1 MSRIHENLEDKDFD
15 KPATVGEATVCK
27 DTGMLPTYN
36 CPTVTE
42 LICTTE
48 LPTKRCTKHGGGGSS
63 RSYSSYSSRNSYSY
77 SVNEDDDEEVIPIL
91 PSSDDEEDNTDNE
104 EE

>member
-42 LICTTE
+42 LFDTTE
-48 LPTKRCTKHGGGGSS
+48 LPNKRCTKHGGGGSS
-63 RSYSSYSSRNSYSY
+63 RSYNSYSY
-77 SVNEDDDEEVIPIL
+77 SDNEDDDEEDDTDSS
-91 PSSDDEEDNTDNE
+91 SSDDEEDNTDTE

>member
-42 LICTTE
+42 LFDTTE
-48 LPTKRCTKHGGGGSS
+48 LPNKRCTKHGGGAEAIILTVQEIPTVI
-63 RSYSSYSSRNSYSY
+63 RIMKMTTKKM
-77 SVNEDDDEEVIPIL
+77 IPIL
-91 PSSDDEEDNTDNE
+91 LPLMTRKIIPIPKKNKL
-104 EE
+104 

>member
-36 CPTVTE
+36 CPTITE
-42 LICTTE
+42 LFDTTE
-48 LPTKRCTKHGGGGSS
+48 LPTKRCTKHGGGGSN
-63 RSYSSYSSRNSYSY
+63 RSYSSYSSRSSYSY
-77 SVNEDDDEEVIPIL
+77 SDNEDDDEEDDTDSS
-91 PSSDDEEDNTDNE
+91 SSDDEEDNTDNE